1 MKELFQFLKRDQLF
15 IFLGIFILV
24 IFSWIYLFYSSSTLP
39 AETSESIIQDMVM
52 PQVNNWNIND
62 VLALFVMWSVMMM
75 AMMLPSATP
84 MILIFSTINKK
95 KNERGNGF
103 VPTWTFLSGYILV
116 WIGFSIIAVIIQW
129 ILHYFALMSSDFKL
143 INPSVSGIVL
153 IAAGVY
159 QFTPIK
165 NACLRHC
172 QTPLG
177 FIMGNWRY
185 GKRGAL
191 IMGLK
196 HGLYCVGCCWVLM
209 SLLFLA
215 GIMNIL
221 WIALIAVFIL
231 IEKIVRR
238 DRYVSYAA
246 GFALMMLGS
255 WLII

>member
-1 MKELFQFLKRDQLF
+1 MKELSQFLKRDQLF

-24 IFSWIYLFYSSSTLP
+24 IFSWIYLFYSSLTMP

-52 PQVNNWNIND
+52 PQVNNWNIHD

-84 MILIFSTINKK
+84 MILIFSTVNKK
-95 KNERGNGF
+95 RFEQGNGF
-103 VPTWTFLSGYILV
+103 VPTWIFLSGYILV
-116 WIGFSIIAVIIQW
+116 WIGFSIIATITQW
-129 ILHYFALMSSDFKL
+129 LLHYFALLSSDLKL
-143 INPSVSGIVL
+143 IDPVVSGIIL
-153 IAAGVY
+153 IAAGAY
-159 QFTPIK
+159 QFTSIK
-165 NACLRHC
+165 NVCLKNC